1 MSTVDPIVARRA
13 KRLSRAGRPGLLVGA
28 IIAGVAQ
35 LGAALCTGLAI
46 GSIVDLLRDGLIN
59 SVFADNEPGTKGFL
73 GLGTIPVLFIVGTF
87 GLIVA
92 AATAHYLLDL
102 YRGGE
107 KQLMLRTPAVLWAV
121 ALGLFLDSRSWTD
134 PLAVGTAVDPVFHE
148 DDDTWGTFTWVM
160 YRADIWLPVLAVV
173 IAALTTVYAIRH
185 NRRLSTQIADRNR
198 LLAAGRTVTG
208 TITNIDVRTSQN
220 DQGHRSVVGADVIV
234 KFTDLQG
241 TDRWVTRRTTNRS
254 EIPTATTATQV
265 LFDPLHPEDDNLI
278 FVAFYA
284 DPRPGDWIGTIA

>member
-1 MSTVDPIVARRA
+1 VDPIAARRA

-28 IIAGVAQ
+28 IVAGVAQ
-35 LGAALCTGLAI
+35 LGAALCLGGAI

-59 SVFADNEPGTKGFL
+59 SVFADKDPGTKGFL

-87 GLIVA
+87 GLIAA

-121 ALGLFLDSRSWTD
+121 ALGLYLDSRSWTD

-148 DDDTWGTFTWVM
+148 DDTWGTFTWVM
-160 YRADIWLPVLAVV
+160 YRADIWLPLLAVV
-173 IAALTTVYAIRH
+173 IATLTTVYAVRH
-185 NRRLSTQIADRNR
+185 NRRLRTQIADRNR
-198 LLAAGRTVTG
+198 LLAAGRTVNG
-208 TITNIDVRTSQN
+208 TITNIDVRTAQN

-234 KFTDLQG
+234 KFTDLHG
-241 TDRWVTRRTTNRS
+241 TDRWVTRRITGRS
-254 EIPTATTATQV
+254 EIPTATTAVQV

-278 FVAFYA
+278 FVAFHP
-284 DPRPGDWIGTIA
+284 DPRPGDWIGTLA